1 MHQEHSRAPFRVLA
15 SRSIVVVSV
24 VVHLA
29 SLLFV
34 LRDQDSVAFC
44 VSLGDGL
51 GVQKNASKESLP
63 VTVPM
68 VNTIINEH
76 YQGNDN
82 IFRYSFLQMNV
93 HYVTQG

>member
-63 VTVPM
+63 VRGPM
-68 VNTIINEH
+68 VNTI
-76 YQGNDN
+76 
-82 IFRYSFLQMNV
+82 SLLMNTIKV
-93 HYVTQG
+93 MIIYFDIVFFK

>member
-63 VTVPM
+63 VRVPM
-68 VNTIINEH
+68 VNTI
-76 YQGNDN
+76 
-82 IFRYSFLQMNV
+82 SLLMNTIKV
-93 HYVTQG
+93 MIIYFDIVFFK